1 MADLEDLYSPF
12 KGLSGHQ
19 GTQTLDQS
27 YYDMLHIEDLQK
39 RDRDQVVYKW
49 FKKWQ
54 RPLDTDKLGP
64 RYVFDKDRKQGRLTA
79 KFLAEGRWSVNARNS
94 PRDANCYTVGSVRS
108 LHFHHEWKKESL
120 RSSGT
125 SQRPR

>member
-39 RDRDQVVYKW
+39 RDRDQVIYKW

-54 RPLDTDKLGP
+54 RPMDTDKVGP
-64 RYVFDKDRKQGRLTA
+64 RYLLDKDWKPGRLTS
-79 KFLAEGRWSVNARNS
+79 KSLTEGTFVIAGFPQLPWGR
-94 PRDANCYTVGSVRS
+94 
-108 LHFHHEWKKESL
+108 
-120 RSSGT
+120 
-125 SQRPR
+125 